1 MGKVLTGIAELGL
14 AVGMGALAFFDP
26 AIIALPG
33 YAELMGSLVM
43 GGLSSEAGAIADALT
58 ANRGQNITTRQPAA
72 FRQIVYGTQRVGGV
86 KIYQS
91 TTGSHKD
98 QFNLCIV
105 LAGHALSA
113 IQNIYL
119 DGRQVYFNNGVGTST
134 RNGITFGGAADGNN
148 HTGPDGTQYN
158 FGGKVYVEA
167 RYGDQVSGD
176 VIGGFTANDPL
187 WAATSAG
194 NPYVGGCAYL
204 YVKIEN
210 DPNLF
215 PGEPE
220 IRVTVQGKSI
230 LDPRTGQTAYS
241 ENPALIV
248 NDILVDPI
256 FGLGDSTVNQTQL
269 IAAANVC
276 DELVPTAT
284 AGDET
289 RYTGH
294 WHYDTQTAPGD
305 AIATIST
312 AMAGKLARI
321 NGLWSIFPGAY
332 IAPTLSFG
340 PQHVLSAPT
349 WTPVRS
355 LRDKFNRVRGVYTAP
370 NFPFSIAG
378 NYYDANGFNNGHIQ
392 NNFSFAFQP
401 TNYPEYA
408 CDVAHGYASDQY
420 LNADGGHEL
429 VKELGLNAT
438 LSVAMA
444 QRLAKIELLRNRQQG
459 SGSLRMPLSAYQL
472 QVCDTF
478 YFTWP
483 AFGWVNKILEVTST
497 EFVCET
503 ADGQAPQLY
512 VEVGVQETAST
523 IWDWNATTEEQTVYD
538 LPAVPA
544 QVSLV
549 PTAPTALALLSGPAT
564 AVTQTDGTVTP
575 RIQAS
580 WDTPLDGRVTSVQ
593 LQYSPTGANTWMDG
607 GTVDVSLN
615 MAFIGGIVSG
625 QSYDVQIRSLRANG
639 AYSPW
644 EGPVT
649 IVTSVVSSS
658 YVQSVM
664 FHPTVGTDS
673 GTATANP
680 TYAYDGT
687 ASTAATV
694 TGTFT
699 VAGFP
704 AQSLPN
710 STTLTVIASGS
721 SGTITAKYDSTTVT
735 VASALTSTTTTYTTT
750 IPANTILSN
759 VSVVAS
765 GSISL
770 NEVYIQA

>member
-1 MGKVLTGIAELGL
+1 MGKVLTGIGEIGL
-14 AVGMGALAFFDP
+14 AVGLGALAFFDP
-26 AIIALPG
+26 AVLAIPG
-33 YAELMGSLVM
+33 YAELASSLFLAGV
-43 GGLSSEAGAIADALT
+43 SSEVGAIADALSS
-58 ANRGQNITTRQPAA
+58 NRGQNITTRQAAA
-72 FRQIVYGTQRVGGV
+72 FRQIVYGTQRIGGI

-98 QFNLCIV
+98 QCNICIV
-105 LAGHALSA
+105 LAGHELSA

-119 DGRQVYFNNGVGTST
+119 DGRQVYFTNGVGTST
-134 RNGITFGGAADGNN
+134 RNGITFGGAADSNS

-194 NPYVGGCAYL
+194 SPYVGGCAYL

-210 DPNLF
+210 DPSLF

-220 IRVTVQGKSI
+220 IRITVLGKPVA
-230 LDPRTGQTAYS
+230 DPRSGQTAYS

-248 NDILVDPI
+248 NDILIDPV
-256 FGLGDSTVNQTQL
+256 FGLGDTTVNQTQL

-284 AGDET
+284 AGNET

-305 AIATIST
+305 AISTMLT
-312 AMAGKLARI
+312 AMAGKMSRI

-349 WTPVRS
+349 WNPVRS

-408 CDVAHGYASDQY
+408 CDVSHGYASDQY

-438 LSVAMA
+438 LSVSMA
-444 QRLAKIELLRNRQQG
+444 QRLAKIELMRNRQEG
-459 SGSLRMPLSAYQL
+459 SGTLRMPISAYQL
-472 QVCDTF
+472 QPTDTF
-478 YFTWP
+478 FFTWP
-483 AFGWVNKILEVTST
+483 AFGWLNKILEVTST

-512 VEVGVQETAST
+512 VEVGVQETSPA
-523 IWDWNATTEEQTVYD
+523 IWNWNATAEEQTVYD

-544 QVSLV
+544 QVLTTPV
-549 PTAPTALALLSGPAT
+549 APTNLALLSGPST
-564 AVTQTDGTVTP
+564 AVTQTDGSVTP
-575 RIQAS
+575 RIQAT

-593 LQYSPTGANTWMDG
+593 LQYAASGTTGWMDG

-615 MAFIGGIVSG
+615 MAFISGIVAG

-649 IVTSVVSSS
+649 IVTSVVTSSATS
-658 YVQSVM
+658 SATY
-664 FHPTVGTDS
+664 HPTSGTDS
-673 GTATANP
+673 GAATANP
-680 TYAYDGT
+680 SYAYDGT
-687 ASTAATV
+687 SSTAATV

-699 VAGFP
+699 VAGFT
-704 AQSLPN
+704 AQSLPQ

-721 SGTITAKYDSTTVT
+721 SGSITAKYGSTTVT
-735 VASALTSTTTTYTTT
+735 VASALTGTTKTYTAT

-759 VSVVAS
+759 ISVIAA

-770 NEVYIQA
+770 AEVYIQA